1 MAPLYSFIIVD
12 DEPEIREGIRDTIS
26 WEELGFSFA
35 GDCGNGF
42 EALELAE
49 RILPDA
55 ALVDINM
62 PFMDG
67 LAFTDRLREISPLT
81 RVLVISGYDD
91 FEYARRAMRLSVYD
105 YIVKPVTP
113 GELRAVLEKLRATL
127 DAERTERLNLELIKK
142 QLAESLPMLR
152 ERFLARL
159 AGGKL
164 PAGDGTGERLR
175 ERLAY
180 FSLPIPH
187 EGAAYQCLALDQLSH
202 TEPSRENE
210 SMTGEHFD
218 IDLLTR
224 RNILEE
230 IMSREAGPVE
240 GIPFRDDADRLVILL
255 WGKGMS
261 CAGVYRAGLKA
272 AEGICRELAA
282 LGFRD
287 TAAGVGEAV
296 EHIEGIG
303 VSCETASEALAAAL
317 LRGEAGAGAW
327 RELMGKRGKQDSRA
341 CDQNQKWGP
350 KIVSALKTGGRDEAV
365 RCVEDMMDYFRQAP
379 FTPGEYRLK
388 CALVLAAVMQGL
400 EDMDVPAEEI
410 FPHSQDP
417 FGELRG
423 ITKLDD
429 IRAWLTDLVRT
440 VCGYTAARRDNFA
453 RVKVRE
459 ALEYIETNYGDPDLS
474 LQGLCRKLDI
484 SSSYFSACL
493 KKHHDRS
500 FVDELT
506 AVRMTKAMELLQ
518 TTDLL
523 TYEIASRIGFRDA
536 HYFSL
541 SFRKFA
547 GVTCTEYRN
556 RSVYAAE

>member
-1 MAPLYSFIIVD
+1 MIPLYSFIIVD

-26 WEELGFSFA
+26 WKELGFSFA

-49 RILPDA
+49 HILPDV

-91 FEYARRAMRLSVYD
+91 FEYAREAMRLSVYD

-113 GELRAVLEKLRATL
+113 GELRAALERLRATL

-164 PAGDGTGERLR
+164 PGEDAAGERLR

-187 EGAAYQCLALDQLSH
+187 EGAAYQCLALDFIRR
-202 TEPSRENE
+202 RE
-210 SMTGEHFD
+210 GEHFD
-218 IDLLTR
+218 LDLLAQ
-224 RNILEE
+224 RNVMEE
-230 IMSREAGPVE
+230 IMGREAGPAE
-240 GIPFRDDADRLVILL
+240 GILFRDDADRLVILL
-255 WGKGMS
+255 WGKGKP
-261 CAGVYRAGLKA
+261 CADVYRAGLRA

-296 EHIEGIG
+296 ERIEEI
-303 VSCETASEALAAAL
+303 SASYETASEALAAAL

-327 RELMGKRGKQDSRA
+327 RELMGRRGKQEGRA
-341 CDQNQKWGP
+341 HDQNWGP

-365 RCVEDMMDYFRQAP
+365 RCVEDMMEYFRKAP

-410 FPHSQDP
+410 FPDFQDP
-417 FGELRG
+417 FAELRG
-423 ITKLDD
+423 IPKLDD
-429 IRAWLTDLVRT
+429 IRAWLTDLVRA
-440 VCGYTAARRDNFA
+440 VGGYTAARRDNFA

-459 ALEYIETNYGDPDLS
+459 ALEYLETHYGDPDLS
-474 LQGLCRKLDI
+474 LRGLCRKLDI

-506 AVRMTKAMELLQ
+506 AIRMTKAMELLR

-541 SFRKFA
+541 SFRKFS

-556 RSVYAAE
+556 RSVHAGK